1 MLFDNEE
8 DDEEFIEASTEE
20 CEKCNGTVIEE
31 DSFSGFGFVSVEFYI
46 YLPFLISLLFYVF

>member
-31 DSFSGFGFVSVEFYI
+31 DSFSGFGFVSI
-46 YLPFLISLLFYVF
+46 AFYVKHFECY